1 MAAGPAAA
9 VTGRLEALRR
19 RRPLLDHAVGTQ
31 EHYSAVKATQQAGAV
46 TYFAF
51 LSFFPLLALAVFVV
65 GRISLFYP
73 GADAALSDAID
84 AVIPG
89 MIGPGAHQISLDDI
103 RTFSGV
109 AAVIGLAGVLY
120 AGLGWV
126 SALRR
131 ALAVVFEIPDGEQ
144 PGFVAGKLRDLLSLV
159 VLGTVLFV
167 GVALTGFVA
176 GFSGDLLD
184 WLGLDRALGWV
195 VRLITVVLGLAAGM
209 LVFFLMFRLLAA
221 PAVPRRSLWYG
232 AALAA
237 IAFEVLKQASGLLL
251 STTRGQPAFQAFG
264 IALILLV
271 WMNYTSR
278 VVLYG
283 ACWAWTSPAARAR
296 RLAASGDP
304 VQGPRMPSLEEAG
317 TTDPARPTRVAAFI
331 AGAATAVGLRLLLH
345 RKET

>member
-9 VTGRLEALRR
+9 VTGRLDALRA
-19 RRPLLDHAVGTQ
+19 RRPLLDHVVRMQ
-31 EHYSAVKATQQAGAV
+31 EHYNAVRATQQAGAV

-51 LSFFPLLALAVFVV
+51 LSFFPLLALSVFVV
-65 GRISLFYP
+65 GRISLVYP
-73 GADAALSDAID
+73 DADAALRDAID

-89 MIGPGAHQISLDDI
+89 MIGPGQHQISLDDI
-103 RTFSGV
+103 RTFSGL
-109 AAVIGLAGVLY
+109 AAVAGLAGVLY

-131 ALAVVFEIPDGEQ
+131 ALATVFEVPDGEQ
-144 PGFVAGKLRDLLSLV
+144 PGFLAGKVRDLLAMV
-159 VLGTVLFV
+159 VLGTVLFL

-176 GFSGDLLD
+176 GFSGDVLD
-184 WLGLDRALGWV
+184 WLGLDRELGWV
-195 VRLITVVLGLAAGM
+195 VRLLTVVLGLGAGV

-221 PAVPRRSLWYG
+221 SAVPQRSLWYG
-232 AALAA
+232 AVLGA

-251 STTRGQPAFQAFG
+251 SATRGQPAFQAFG

-283 ACWAWTSPAARAR
+283 ACWAWTTPQARAR
-296 RLAASGDP
+296 RLADPVDP
-304 VQGPRMPSLEEAG
+304 VQGPRMPSREEAES
-317 TTDPARPTRVAAFI
+317 TDPARPTRVAAFI
-331 AGAATAVGLRLLLH
+331 AGAATVVGLRLLLH